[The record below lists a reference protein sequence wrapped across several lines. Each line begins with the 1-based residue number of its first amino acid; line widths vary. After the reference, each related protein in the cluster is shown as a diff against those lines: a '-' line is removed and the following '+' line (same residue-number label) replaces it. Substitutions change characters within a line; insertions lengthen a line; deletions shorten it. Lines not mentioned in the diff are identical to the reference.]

1 MRINKSES
9 AWPEHA
15 PLVIK
20 LGGLAVDEPEKA
32 EPLLRALIELHAHE
46 PGGMAIVHGG
56 GKAVD
61 RRMERLGLPTVRA
74 AGLRVTPPD
83 QIDEVVATL
92 AGVVNKR
99 LAAALTHLGARAVG
113 LCLGDGGVAT
123 AGALQA
129 PGVDLGHVGEVTGGD
144 PAMLHRLLS
153 EGYLPVLSSIAFGPK
168 GVLLNV
174 NADDAAAAVAAI
186 LGARMLVL
194 LTDVPGV
201 LADDGRRIPLLE
213 SEEIEKL
220 IGSGVIHGGMVPKVR
235 AALAAANHAGAPVL
249 IASWSEPESLA
260 HIAAGHAPG
269 TLIMPDE
276 SESSQQAASRGAAQ

>member
-1 MRINKSES
+1 MHTSES
-9 AWPEHA
+9 TWPEHG

-20 LGGLAVDEPEKA
+20 LGGMAVDDPAQA
-32 EPLLRALIELHAHE
+32 EGLLRAVVELHGRE
-46 PGGMAIVHGG
+46 PGGVVLVHGG

-92 AGVVNKR
+92 AGVVNSR
-99 LAAALTHLGARAVG
+99 LTAALAHLGARAVG
-113 LCLGDGGVAT
+113 LRLGDGGLAT
-123 AGALQA
+123 AAAMLR

-144 PAMLHRLLS
+144 PAMLHHLLS
-153 EGYLPVLSSIAFGPK
+153 EGYLPVLSSIAYGPG

-174 NADDAAAAVAAI
+174 NADDAAAAVASI

-194 LTDVPGV
+194 LTDVAGV

-213 SEEIEKL
+213 SDEIERL

-235 AALAAANHAGAPVL
+235 AALAAANHARAPVL
-249 IASWSEPESLA
+249 IASWGDPAALA
-260 HIAAGHAPG
+260 HIATGHAPG

-276 SESSQQAASRGAAQ
+276 SETIEEATGRGAAQ